1 MIGLILLKGFMIN
14 VTLKNKIPYKILV
27 VSQRIKRLLLT
38 IYFRLRGF
46 QILISYSQQLEDI
59 YLFNELSPPKR
70 FLKNM
75 HLVEVGAFDG
85 IRYSNTIMLEK
96 KFQLKTILIEP
107 EPSNYKKILK
117 NRPKSTCLNYAISH
131 KEELVK
137 FICGGAVGGIISKMS
152 KDHKKSFSSSFG
164 KEIEILALPLSKVIK
179 ENSVKEIY
187 LLSIDC
193 EGGDLDV
200 IKSINFEEIFIH
212 IIIVEIS
219 HNKYEIEELIT
230 ANGFHLKRNLFGNQ
244 IWVNSKSKIISK
256 AIKPSIPI
264 AWKTLFLERHLKK
277 ESENVCS
284 YFKQKNIFY

>member
-1 MIGLILLKGFMIN
+1 MIN
-14 VTLKNKIPYKILV
+14 VKLKNKIPYKILV
-27 VSQRIKRLLLT
+27 ISQRIKRFLLT
-38 IYFRLRGF
+38 TYFRLRGF

-117 NRPKSTCLNYAISH
+117 NRPKSTSLNYAISH

-200 IKSINFEEIFIH
+200 LKSINFEEILIH
-212 IIIVEIS
+212 IIVVEIS
-219 HNKYEIEELIT
+219 HNKCEIEELIR
-230 ANGFHLKRNLFGNQ
+230 ANGFHLKRKLFGNQ
-244 IWVNSKSKIISK
+244 IWVNTKSKIITK

-264 AWKTLFLERHLKK
+264 AWKTLFLEKYLKK
-277 ESENVCS
+277 ESESICS